1 MVKKQLSFRDADIA
15 DIPHLVAMLADDE
28 LGKTRERVG
37 LPLDQRYLDAFH
49 AMDQD
54 PNHRLVVGEVAGEV
68 DSEVN
73 SEIVAMLQL
82 SFLPGLSRLGA
93 CRGQIESVRVARQ
106 HRSLGYGALAF
117 RWAIEQCRKND
128 CNLVQ
133 LTSDITR
140 TEAHRFYANLDFKAT
155 HTGYKLLLK

>member
-1 MVKKQLSFRDADIA
+1 MAKEQLSFRDADIT
-15 DIPHLVAMLADDE
+15 DIPHLVTMLADDE

-37 LPLDQRYLDAFH
+37 LPLDQRYLDAFQ
-49 AMDQD
+49 AMNQD
-54 PNHRLVVGEVAGEV
+54 PNHRLVVGEVAG
-68 DSEVN
+68 
-73 SEIVAMLQL
+73 EIVAMLQL

-93 CRGQIESVRVARQ
+93 WRGQIESVRVATE

-140 TEAHRFYANLDFKAT
+140 TEAHRFYANLGFKAT